1 MIVSS
6 KIETEEILMEITGK
20 ETKTKRWE
28 KEPSEYH
35 VSDVKKETLERYL
48 RYAEEY
54 GGRTFPSDSPKAVLT
69 SLGLREGDALL
80 NAGAAVFVESG
91 MNALEINHY
100 ATDYTITNT
109 YNRHSTGSIL
119 TLAHE
124 AVRYVI
130 DSMDWRVEF
139 DGSIE
144 RKEFPEVPVS
154 AVQKAVMDAFAR
166 RDIESEKA
174 VRLTFFKNF
183 IDIWSPGAD
192 RKNNPLI
199 AGVLTFSKMGQTEIT
214 DECQKA
220 GVRVEYSSDPSGFTI
235 RFWRHC
241 GKEWAWPANP
251 YL

>member
-1 MIVSS
+1 MIVLS

-28 KEPSEYH
+28 TEPSVYH
-35 VSDVKKETLERYL
+35 ISDVKKETLERYL
-48 RYAEEY
+48 RYTKEY

-69 SLGLREGDALL
+69 SLGLTEGNTLL

-100 ATDYTITNT
+100 ATDYSITNL
-109 YNRHSTGSIL
+109 YNRQSTGSIL
-119 TLAHE
+119 SLAEE
-124 AVRYVI
+124 AVNYVI
-130 DSMDWRVEF
+130 RNMNWRAEF

-154 AVQKAVMDAFAR
+154 AVLKAVMNAFAR
-166 RDIESEKA
+166 RDIESGKA

-183 IDIWSPGAD
+183 IDIWSPRAD
-192 RKNNPLI
+192 RRNNPLI
-199 AGVLTFSKMGQTEIT
+199 ADILTFSKKEQTEIT

-241 GKEWAWPANP
+241 GKEWAWSANP